1 MAAPRQTGSAN
12 PLPDSGPDPESH
24 PTSRESDQEADHQPT
39 CQPTLQ
45 ATYQATYQ
53 AEAVPGGRDASKAC
67 PPEDVLVIFD
77 SGRKWRLWGRDGGRR
92 EEDLVR
98 AVPDLAARGLP
109 VLLGCGLGI
118 ALREV
123 LRSTSGPV
131 AVVDKETAIQT
142 VTGSQALADDPRV
155 LWVDAPTPQEALD
168 ALTRWQ
174 MDHGGLPLRPLL
186 IPLYARL
193 DPEYYRGILAH
204 LEASF
209 RYDIWAQANYPKCR
223 SWPPR
228 VLLLTSQYFLL
239 GEVIGAF
246 QRMDVSHR
254 LLEFTPRETGR
265 TEFVQDL
272 LTAIIDFKPDMVLT
286 INHLGVDREGV
297 LMELL
302 EKCRLPLASWFVD
315 NPHLVLYVY
324 TSLVSPW
331 TTIFTWDADN
341 VDSLRAMGF
350 EHVRYLPL
358 GTDIHRFRPPSGSR
372 NCPESCSDSWRA
384 RVSFVGNSMLAKVA
398 ARLKAGRF
406 PRPMLLAY
414 REVARSFGDST
425 DDSVREHLRTVF
437 PHIFQCFEAL
447 PSVEERLAF
456 ETAVTWE
463 ATRLYRNRCV
473 RQILPFQPLIAGDK
487 YWKIALRDRPE
498 AWRWHPELSYY
509 VDLPRFYPCSEINFN
524 CTSMQMKGAVNQRVF
539 DVPACGQFLI
549 TDQRRQMD
557 QLFEPGREVVAYSAP
572 EEIPDLIDFYLRHP
586 QAREKIARAARKRVH
601 RDHTY
606 DQRMTSLLQTMLAVY
621 G

>member
-1 MAAPRQTGSAN
+1 MTD
-12 PLPDSGPDPESH
+12 LPQSVSESNAVVSRHDTPPGP
-24 PTSRESDQEADHQPT
+24 A
-39 CQPTLQ
+39 L
-45 ATYQATYQ
+45 YL
-53 AEAVPGGRDASKAC
+53 AEAVPGDPEKNS
-67 PPEDVLVIFD
+67 PSSLEDVLIVFD
-77 SGRKWRLWGRDGGRR
+77 SGRRWRLWGRDGKRR
-92 EEDLVR
+92 EEDLVKK
-98 AVPDLAARGLP
+98 VLDVSSRGLP
-109 VLLGCGLGI
+109 VLLGCGLGV
-118 ALREV
+118 ALREL
-123 LRSTSGPV
+123 LRTTSGPV
-131 AVVDKETAIQT
+131 AVVDKERAIQA
-142 VTGSQALADDPRV
+142 VTGSRDLADDPRV
-155 LWVDAPTPQEALD
+155 LWVDASTPEEALD

-186 IPLYARL
+186 MPLYARL
-193 DPEYYRGILAH
+193 DPEHYKVVLAH
-204 LEASF
+204 LEASSRF
-209 RYDIWAQANYPKCR
+209 DIWARASYPKCR
-223 SWPPR
+223 AWPPR

-246 QRMDVSHR
+246 QRMDVPHR

-272 LTAIIDFKPDMVLT
+272 LTAILEFKPDLVLT

-324 TSLVSPW
+324 TNLVSPW
-331 TTIFTWDADN
+331 ATIFSWDADN

-350 EHVRYLPL
+350 EHVHYLPL
-358 GTDIHRFRPPSGSR
+358 GTDIHRFRPPSGSANR
-372 NCPESCSDSWRA
+372 PESCPDSWRA

-414 REVARSFGDST
+414 REVARSFGDSA
-425 DDSVREHLRTVF
+425 DDSVREHLRIVF
-437 PHIFQCFEAL
+437 PEVFQCFDAL

-473 RQILPFQPLIAGDK
+473 QRILPFKPLIAGDK
-487 YWKIALRDRPE
+487 YWKIALRGRPE

-509 VDLPRFYPCSEINFN
+509 SDLPRFYPCSEINFN

-557 QLFEPGREVVAYSAP
+557 ELFEPGREVVAYSDP
-572 EEIPDLIDFYLRHP
+572 EEIPDLIDFYLHHP
-586 QAREKIARAARKRVH
+586 LAREKIARAARERVL
-601 RDHTY
+601 REHTY
-606 DQRMTSLLQTMLAVY
+606 DLRMTSLLKTMLAVY

>member
-1 MAAPRQTGSAN
+1 MTDARQST
-12 PLPDSGPDPESH
+12 LPTPPPASGRD
-24 PTSRESDQEADHQPT
+24 TSVGTTAYR
-39 CQPTLQ
+39 
-45 ATYQATYQ
+45 
-53 AEAVPGGRDASKAC
+53 AEAVPNSPEVSFAS
-67 PPEDVLVIFD
+67 PPEDVLIVFE

-92 EEDLVR
+92 EEELVKK
-98 AVPDLAARGLP
+98 ALNDSARGLP
-109 VLLGCGLGI
+109 VLLGCGLGV
-118 ALREV
+118 ALREL
-123 LRSTSGPV
+123 LRTASGPV
-131 AVVDKETAIQT
+131 AVVDKEAAIQS
-142 VTGSQALADDPRV
+142 VTGSRDLADNPRV
-155 LWVDAPTPQEALD
+155 LWVDSSTPEEALD

-174 MDHGGLPLRPLL
+174 MDHGGLPLHPLL
-186 IPLYARL
+186 MPLYARL
-193 DPEYYRGILAH
+193 DPEHYKVVQAH
-204 LEASF
+204 LEASSRF
-209 RYDIWAQANYPKCR
+209 DIWARAAYAKCR
-223 SWPPR
+223 AWPPR

-246 QRMDVSHR
+246 QRMDVPHR
-254 LLEFTPRETGR
+254 LLEFTPREFGR

-272 LTAIIDFKPDMVLT
+272 LTAILEFKPDLVLT

-324 TSLVSPW
+324 TKLVNPW

-350 EHVRYLPL
+350 EHVHYLPL
-358 GTDIHRFRPPSGSR
+358 GTDIHRFRPPSGSTNR
-372 NCPESCSDSWRA
+372 PESCPDSWRA

-414 REVARSFGDST
+414 REVARSFGDSA
-425 DDSVREHLRTVF
+425 DDSVREHLRIAF
-437 PHIFQCFEAL
+437 PEVFQCFEAL

-473 RQILPFQPLIAGDK
+473 QRILPFKPLIAGDK
-487 YWKIALRDRPE
+487 YWKTALRGRPE

-509 VDLPRFYPCSEINFN
+509 SDLPRFYPCSEINFN

-557 QLFEPGREVVAYSAP
+557 ELFEPGREVVAYANP
-572 EEIPDLIDFYLRHP
+572 EEIPDLVDFYLRHP
-586 QAREKIARAARKRVH
+586 LAREKIARAARERVL
-601 RDHTY
+601 REHTY
-606 DQRMTSLLQTMLAVY
+606 DLRMTSLLKTMLAVY